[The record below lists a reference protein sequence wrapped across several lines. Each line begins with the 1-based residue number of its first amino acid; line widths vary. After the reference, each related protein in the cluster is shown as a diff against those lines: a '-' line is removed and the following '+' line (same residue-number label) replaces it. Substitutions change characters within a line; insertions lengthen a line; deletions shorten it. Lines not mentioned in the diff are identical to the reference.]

1 MQFSEDEKRQLKAD
15 ITSWR
20 ARLVKFDQDLK
31 TEPARIREFYEV
43 RARRV
48 EPIGLVY
55 LWPDTG

>member
-1 MQFSEDEKRQLKAD
+1 MQFDDEERRQLQAD

-31 TEPARIREFYEV
+31 TEPVRIREFYDV
-43 RARRV
+43 RAQRV